1 LKRSNRLILLIGVF
15 LAIVAF
21 VGIVIIFQGG
31 RQTPT
36 GPAAVAQDLPTVFA
50 TRDIAL
56 GTPVTAE
63 MLEIQN
69 KPLTQRDA
77 AAFGD
82 TSLVVGKIVRTNVV
96 AGKQLTAEDFDVTG
110 APLTID
116 TPLGLRAFA
125 LQVDQVSGVGTLIR
139 TGDYVDVVVGFQTW
153 PLVTLDPA
161 TGSLTAGPA
170 TNPTS
175 TKLVL
180 QGMQVLGTLLPP
192 VAAPAEGEA
201 APADGGTALTGQQ
214 EIVILGVSAQQA
226 EVLKYAQL
234 DGSIS
239 VALRSPA
246 DFRDPTTQEPIVDQ
260 TPAETTGITLRTLVD
275 EYQVLVPQVIE
286 AVLPDD
292 DPTP

>member
-1 LKRSNRLILLIGVF
+1 LKRSNRLVLLIGVF

-31 RQTPT
+31 RANQT

-50 TRDIAL
+50 NRDIAL

-63 MLEIQN
+63 MLTIEN
-69 KPLTQRDA
+69 RPLTQRDA
-77 AAFGD
+77 SAFGD
-82 TSLVVGKIVRTNVV
+82 TSLLLGKIVRTNVV

-116 TPLGLRAFA
+116 TPPGLLAFA

-139 TGDYVDVVVGFQTW
+139 TGDYVDVLVGFQTW
-153 PLVTLDPA
+153 PTVTIDEA
-161 TGSLTAGPA
+161 TGTTVEGPA

-192 VAAPAEGEA
+192 PPAAAEGEA
-201 APADGGTALTGQQ
+201 PAAEGGTALTGQQ
-214 EIVILGVSAQQA
+214 EIVILGVTPQQA
-226 EVLKYAQL
+226 EVVKYAQL

-246 DFRDPTTQEPIVDQ
+246 DFRNPDTQEPILAPPV
-260 TPAETTGITLRTLVD
+260 ETTGITLRTLVD

-286 AVLPDD
+286 AVPPDED
-292 DPTP
+292 QTP